1 MIRFERMKLL
11 KCGALAL
18 VLLAAATRL
27 NAQVTGGQFAMEFLR
42 LPQSPHISALGGI
55 NVSNPGNDI
64 SMAMQNPALMR
75 PGLHNELSLNYNAY
89 YAGISVAN
97 LAYGYHMQKIN
108 TSFALGVQYLNY
120 GSFRQTDNIGNE
132 YGDIRASE
140 YAITLGASRSYGERW
155 RYGANLKVAH
165 SSMFDY
171 RAAALLADVGI
182 VYVDTANLLTIGVT
196 AKNMGV
202 MLKKYNPS
210 QGSEPLPFDLQLGIS
225 KRFAH
230 LPLRIF
236 TTIHHLYEWDIR
248 YNNPAD
254 IETGSVFGSAD
265 TTGSSKGKFADKLF
279 RHFIFGGELLLGKRI
294 TATVAYNH
302 LRRGELAITDKKG
315 VAGFSFGATINLNKF
330 QIHYARSYYHIA
342 GPYNEFGLNMSLGKI
357 IGLGK
362 SAEKINWNT
371 SYVDWDL

>member
-1 MIRFERMKLL
+1 MIRFECMKLL
-11 KCGALAL
+11 KCGALAC
-18 VLLAAATRL
+18 VLLAAVTRL

-42 LPQSPHISALGGI
+42 LPQSPHITALGGI
-55 NVSNPGNDI
+55 NVSNPGSDI

-108 TSFALGVQYLNY
+108 TSFALGIQYLNY

-140 YAITLGASRSYGERW
+140 YAVTLGASRSYGERW
-155 RYGANLKVAH
+155 RYGANLKLAH

-171 RAAALLADVGI
+171 KAAALLADVG
-182 VYVDTANLLTIGVT
+182 VLYVDTANLLTIGVT

-210 QGSEPLPFDLQLGIS
+210 QGAPPLPFDLQLGIS

-230 LPLRIF
+230 LPLRVF
-236 TTIHHLYEWDIR
+236 TTVHHLYEWDIR

-254 IETGSVFGSAD
+254 IDAGSVFGNAD
-265 TTGSSKGKFADKLF
+265 TTASTKGKFGDKLF

-302 LRRGELAITDKKG
+302 LRRGELAIADKKG
-315 VAGFSFGATINLNKF
+315 LAGFSFGATINLNKF
-330 QIHYARSYYHIA
+330 QIHYGRSYYHIA

-371 SYVDWDL
+371 SYVDWDM